1 MSVPAQ
7 TKPEK
12 GAPRELF
19 KNKAYEQL
27 RSRFFNYQYPPGTVL
42 SERQLAEELGMSK
55 TPVKAALERLE
66 LEGFITVSPQSGIL
80 VRELTID
87 ELDEMYGIR
96 LALEGFVLK
105 TIAGSLSAE
114 QLQTWENN
122 VNRYA
127 EVESNRGS
135 LRDAAA
141 LDAEF
146 HQLPS
151 MFLGNKLIINTLQ
164 QFSVRIV
171 QMINS
176 TFMYLPSR
184 ISQSLIEHREIV
196 DAVRAGN
203 GDKARELGE
212 RHLRF
217 GHELLM
223 QALERK
229 GKQV

>member
-12 GAPRELF
+12 SQPRELF

-27 RSRFFNYQYPPGTVL
+27 RARFCNYQYPPGTVL

-80 VRELTID
+80 VRELTIE
-87 ELDEMYGIR
+87 ELQEMYGIR

-105 TIAGSLSAE
+105 SISGSLSSE
-114 QLQTWENN
+114 QLAIWENN
-122 VNRYA
+122 VQRYA
-127 EVESNRGS
+127 DVDANRGS

-151 MFLGNKLIINTLQ
+151 MFLGNKLILSTLQ
-164 QFSVRIV
+164 QFSVRIIQV
-171 QMINS
+171 INS
-176 TFMYLPSR
+176 TFMHMPSR
-184 ISQSLIEHREIV
+184 ISQSLVEHREIV
-196 DAVRAGN
+196 DAVRSGQ
-203 GDKARELGE
+203 GEKARELGE
-212 RHLRF
+212 KHLRA
-217 GHELLM
+217 GHELLI

-229 GKQV
+229 SKHY